1 MIDWWNLLTHGLW
14 ILGLAGALAVLS
26 HSDWVA
32 SQQLGSSK
40 ALALAMRNPLFSI
53 GLTLTCLG
61 AGLGAHPDWERVV
74 WFLLAIGFALTTGVL
89 YRKKK
94 APPA

>member
-32 SQQLGSSK
+32 SQQPNSK
-40 ALALAMRNPLFSI
+40 ALTRALRNPLFSI
-53 GLTLTCLG
+53 GLALTCLG
-61 AGLGAHPDWERVV
+61 AGLGAHPGWERVA

-89 YRKKK
+89 YRKTKT
-94 APPA
+94 PPT